1 MLLLATTS
9 SKLQV
14 VTGSAVANTVMHAS
28 WVDNNNSAITPGA
41 LHATTASAV
50 TTDLVAAPSA
60 STQRNVGMV
69 VVRNTHASS
78 SNTITIQVTDGT
90 IVVPIWYGVLG
101 PGQYVKMNEF
111 GDIQV
116 FLSNGVPVVPY
127 GTGLLMNY
135 STAAQGAG
143 FASDTYLTGSN
154 ILLPNGLPKVG
165 TKYRCKFDVSK
176 TAAGT
181 ATPIIQIRIG
191 TAGTTADTSRC
202 SFTFGAG
209 TAATDVGTFE
219 VTGVFRTV
227 GSGTSAVLQGRC
239 ELTNLAS
246 TGLASTVKGVQT
258 TSSGFDSTVANSI
271 IGLSVNGGTSAAWTV
286 QLVEAELSGL

>member
-50 TTDLVAAPSA
+50 TTDLVAAPGA

-90 IVVPIWYGVLG
+90 VVVPIWQGVLG
-101 PGQYVKMNEF
+101 PGQYVMMDEF
-111 GDIQV
+111 GVIRLY
-116 FLSNGVPVVPY
+116 LSGGIEVKQLGY
-127 GTGLLMNY
+127 GSLQNR
-135 STAAQGAG
+135 SVAAQGAG
-143 FASDTYLTGSN
+143 FASDTYLTGSS
-154 ILLPNGLPKVG
+154 ILIPNGLPKVG
-165 TKYRCKFDVSK
+165 TKYQCRFAVSK

-191 TAGTTADTSRC
+191 TAGSTADTSRC

-209 TAATDVGTFE
+209 TAVADTGAFVA
-219 VTGVFRTV
+219 TGVFRTV
-227 GSGTSAVLQGRC
+227 GSGTSAVLQGLC
-239 ELTNLAS
+239 QLDALATTGFSS
-246 TGLASTVKGVQT
+246 TSKSVLA
-258 TSSGFDSTVANSI
+258 TSGGFDSTVANSI
-271 IGLSVNGGTSAAWTV
+271 IGLSVNGGTSASWTV
-286 QLVEAELSGL
+286 QLVDAELSGL

>member
-50 TTDLVAAPSA
+50 TTDLVAAPGA

-90 IVVPIWYGVLG
+90 IVVPIWSGVLG
-101 PGQYVKMNEF
+101 PGWYVTMNEF
-111 GDIQV
+111 GVISV
-116 FLSNGVPVVPY
+116 FLSNGMPLGYVAA
-127 GTGLLMNY
+127 GKLENW

-143 FASDTYLTGSN
+143 FASDTYLTGSQ
-154 ILLPNGLPKVG
+154 ILIPSGLPKVG
-165 TKYRCKFDVSK
+165 TKYRCKFSVSK

-181 ATPIIQIRIG
+181 ATPILQIRIG
-191 TAGTTADTSRC
+191 TAGTTSDTSRC

-209 TAATDVGTFE
+209 TAAADVGLFQMI
-219 VTGVFRTV
+219 GVFRSV
-227 GSGTSAVLQGRC
+227 GSGTSAVLQGFC
-239 ELTNLAS
+239 GLTNLAT

-258 TSSGFDSTVANSI
+258 TSAGFDSTVANSI
-271 IGLSVNGGTSAAWTV
+271 IGVSVNGGASASWTV